1 MLFGLLQTSQ
11 LVQMPKVDKNTA
23 AFDSLS
29 TQQLRF
35 QSTCRKLE
43 RQATVTDTIEPG
55 KKGQIAY
62 QGSWWTA
69 RSQQS
74 QTFQEGQIVYVIA
87 RNNLTLYVES
97 SID

>member
-11 LVQMPKVDKNTA
+11 LVKMPKADKSMA
-23 AFDSLS
+23 SCESLS

-43 RQATVTDTIEPG
+43 KQATVTDTIEPG

-69 RSQQS
+69 RSQQA
-74 QTFQEGQIVYVIA
+74 QTFYEGQTVYVVA
-87 RNNLTLYVES
+87 QNNLTLYVES